1 MAQDSL
7 WLWSRLSSRK
17 WEDAWEERLQFL
29 PPGCCALISNPPS
42 RALRIRAYTD
52 GKTGRKLQ
60 RYFGGQLKKLAKAEW
75 NGELHRELRPL
86 RVRGK
91 LVIYSDKERWKEHQ
105 KTGKTPSAI
114 WIPASMAF
122 GTGSHPT
129 TAGCLRLLADEAA
142 RLSSLPWKL
151 ADLGTGS
158 GILAIAGK
166 ALGAKKVVALDYDS
180 VCIREAKSN
189 ARANRI
195 ELDQISECDV
205 HQWKP
210 RARFDVISANLF
222 STTLITAAGQLAAAL
237 QKGGTLIFSGV
248 LREQLPEVCAALK
261 EHRIEV
267 LWTNLRGKWVF
278 GLARKRSS

>member
-17 WEDAWEERLQFL
+17 WEDAWEERLRFL

-60 RYFGGQLKKLAKAEW
+60 RYFGGQLKKLAKSEW
-75 NGELHRELRPL
+75 NGELQRELRPL

-91 LVIYSDKERWKEHQ
+91 LIIYSDKERWKEHQ
-105 KTGKTPSAI
+105 KFRKAPPAL

-142 RLSSLPWKL
+142 RLSPHPWRL

-166 ALGAKKVVALDYDS
+166 ALGANKVVALDYDP
-180 VCIREAKSN
+180 VCVRETKSN
-189 ARANRI
+189 ARANRM
-195 ELDQISECDV
+195 ELDEICEGDV
-205 HQWKP
+205 NQWKP
-210 RARFDVISANLF
+210 CGHFDVLSANLF
-222 STTLITAAGQLAAAL
+222 STTLITAAGRLASAL
-237 QKGGTLIFSGV
+237 KKGGALIFSGV
-248 LREQLPEVCAALK
+248 LREQLLEVCSALK
-261 EHRIEV
+261 ENQIEV
-267 LWTNLRGKWVF
+267 LWTNPRGKWVF
-278 GLARKRSS
+278 GLARKQGA